1 ARGIELQEAVSAG
14 VPACSCR
21 AGPQVGPATERDRGR
36 SRDLDRDAADVGAPG
51 RRRRRPA
58 GGADER
64 GADGAARAAPEG
76 EDARAGTR
84 DLEKSRGLLGA
95 GERDAVTVFRFIAA
109 EKTNHPISLMCR

>member
-21 AGPQVGPATERDRGR
+21 AGPQVGPAAERDRGR

-76 EDARAGTR
+76 ADARAGTR
-84 DLEKSRGLLGA
+84 DLEKSRGLL
-95 GERDAVTVFRFIAA
+95 RVTVSLSVVLSGLAHFFAA
-109 EKTNHPISLMCR
+109 RPDPR